1 MTDTEVETGIGH
13 LREGRLPV
21 PLLELTSIRTSP
33 ATTEK
38 AAGGSPVM
46 TGVVVTIG
54 TADTSTGIGGGSTMT
69 IGAAPA
75 GRGVVVG
82 LPSAIGIRSVIE
94 SEIVIL
100 TADKFFLFFVHC

>member
-1 MTDTEVETGIGH
+1 
-13 LREGRLPV
+13 
-21 PLLELTSIRTSP
+21 
-33 ATTEK
+33 
-38 AAGGSPVM
+38 M

-100 TADKFFLFFVHC
+100 TADKFFFPSFIAKTMRLYAFPLYLLAPRREPN